1 MKAIK
6 NFFNSLLSEDGDI
19 SSKRFIALTGFF
31 FLLITM
37 LVNSFT
43 DVNKAPAASL
53 VNSVEL
59 ITLVCIGGS
68 VADKFRDKKINSQL
82 KEKAE

>member
-1 MKAIK
+1 MKK
-6 NFFNSLLSEDGDI
+6 FLQSLLSEDGSI

-43 DVNKAPAASL
+43 DINKAPATSL